1 MFSVPTKNK
10 EARDVKAIDVAI
22 LAHFDPHGELREDL
36 VSLLHACVEQDIRV
50 IVVSTNLSETNLKK
64 IPQQVKVIR
73 RANYGYDFYSYKYGI
88 AALLNVAMERL
99 SDDLSWH
106 WENNIF
112 QGRIRKLTL
121 LNSSFYIGSPRKITA
136 AISAPQTTDLQ
147 GLTFSE
153 EISPHIQSFFVG
165 FNERTLN
172 AKAFRSWW
180 QNMTPISE
188 RQAVIEQYELGMT
201 KWFQG
206 HGHTIGAMYH
216 PSLLDTLRSAFS
228 NRRKREFLNKSIIKN
243 KRKLNPTMYFWFGLW
258 QRFSIAKIELI
269 ERNPLQFNLKPLFK
283 DPIFRYQRNDA

>member
-1 MFSVPTKNK
+1 MFSVPPKNN
-10 EARDVKAIDVAI
+10 EPRDIKAIDVAI
-22 LAHFDPHGELREDL
+22 LAHFDPHGDLREDL

-50 IVVSTNLSETNLKK
+50 IVVSTNLCETNLKK
-64 IPQQVKVIR
+64 IPKQVKVIT

-88 AALLNVAMERL
+88 AALLNVAIDSL
-99 SDDLSWH
+99 SDDLSWD
-106 WENNIF
+106 WGNNIF
-112 QGRIRKLTL
+112 RGQIRKLTL
-121 LNSSFYIGSPRKITA
+121 LNSSFYIGSPKKITA
-136 AISAPQTTDLQ
+136 AISAPQTTDLE

-153 EISPHIQSFFVG
+153 EISPHIQSFFVS
-165 FNERTLN
+165 FNESTLN
-172 AKAFRSWW
+172 AKAFRAWW
-180 QNMTPISE
+180 QKMIPISE

-216 PSLLDTLRSAFS
+216 PSVLDTLRSAFS

-283 DPIFRYQRNDA
+283 DPIFRYQRNDT